1 MSKEMHPIDV
11 LCMKA
16 KDLQTEPV
24 VEYIRTNYSGNELL
38 PIMTWIVGSVNND
51 DYIFHIY
58 DEIAKLGPS
67 AYSNSTCRHFLF
79 EEPLEC
85 AMQINRPKV
94 VAKICEAILRWSPF
108 VIGRLHAIELA
119 CRTKNMRIVDA
130 YIKTRGID
138 FIKDPEVIKII
149 LQEDYVDL
157 MDFCLKLKLDRR
169 MKLPDGKNLYESAV
183 SDEMRELLDD
193 RTAPTKI

>member
-1 MSKEMHPIDV
+1 MSNELPPMDV

-24 VEYIRTNYSGNELL
+24 VEYIRTNYSNNELL

-58 DEIAKLGPS
+58 DEIEKLGPS
-67 AYSNSTCRHFLF
+67 AYSDSTCRHFLF

-85 AMQINRPKV
+85 AMQSNRPKV

-119 CRTKNMRIVDA
+119 CRIKNMRIVDA
-130 YIKTRGID
+130 YIKTRGLD
-138 FIKDPEVIKII
+138 FIKDSEIIEII
-149 LQEDYVDL
+149 LREDFVEL
-157 MDFCLKLKLDRR
+157 MDFCLNPKLDRR
-169 MKLPDGKNLYESAV
+169 MKLPDGKNLYECGV